1 MRGPPAAPRAAI
13 MAAATTGK
21 DVMAI
26 DPADA
31 LILYNAG
38 SPDAKPL
45 AERLRALLGCDR
57 ALAST
62 DDGPPTIGSPPPG
75 VLVTVGGDGT
85 LLRAASVAAQAAVP
99 LLGVN
104 LGRLG
109 FLTEIEAADALD
121 AVPRYLDGSGARVYE
136 RHMLQAEVD
145 GAAPVHAL
153 NDVVVG
159 RATTGHL
166 ARIGVSVDGAELTTY
181 QADAVIVATATGS
194 TAYALSAGGP
204 ILHPSS
210 TDMVLV
216 PVAAHGDMDA
226 PVVVPAESVVEL
238 TIKTGHPAV
247 MTADGFVDVPIG
259 PEGSVRVSAS
269 PHRALFLRAAGRAG
283 SEARFYETLVYRLRR
298 GADQS
303 VTLAREI
310 VEAQARRGG

>member
-1 MRGPPAAPRAAI
+1 MAPKG
-13 MAAATTGK
+13 TGK
-21 DVMAI
+21 QVMAI
-26 DPADA
+26 EPANA

-45 AERLRALLGCDR
+45 AERLRARLGCDR
-57 ALAST
+57 PLAST
-62 DDGPPTIGSPPPG
+62 DDGPPSIGSPAPG

-109 FLTEIEAADALD
+109 FLTEIEADDALD
-121 AVPRYLDGSGARVYE
+121 AVPRYLDGSVGRVYE
-136 RHMLQAEVD
+136 RHMIQAEAA

-153 NDVVVG
+153 NDVVVS
-159 RATTGHL
+159 RASAGHL
-166 ARIGVSVDGAELTTY
+166 ARIGVRVDGAELTTY

-210 TDMVLV
+210 ADMVLV

-226 PVVVPAESVVEL
+226 PMVVPAESTIEL
-238 TIKTGHPAV
+238 TVKTDHPAV
-247 MTADGFVDVPIG
+247 MTADGFVNVPLG
-259 PEGSVRVSAS
+259 PEGSVRVSGS
-269 PHRALFLRAAGRAG
+269 PHRALFLRADGRAG

-298 GADQS
+298 GADQT

-310 VEAQARRGG
+310 AEAEARRGG

>member
-1 MRGPPAAPRAAI
+1 ML
-13 MAAATTGK
+13 ATGTGK
-21 DVMAI
+21 QVMAI
-26 DPADA
+26 EPAKA

-45 AERLRALLGCDR
+45 AERLRSRLGCDR
-57 ALAST
+57 PLAST
-62 DDGPPTIGSPPPG
+62 DDGAPSLGSQPPD

-109 FLTEIEAADALD
+109 FLTEVEAADALD
-121 AVPRYLDGSGARVYE
+121 AVPRYLDGSIGRVYE
-136 RHMLQAEVD
+136 RYMVQAETG
-145 GAAPVHAL
+145 GAPPVHAL
-153 NDVVVG
+153 NDVVVS
-159 RATTGHL
+159 RASTGHL

-210 TDMVLV
+210 ADMVLV

-226 PVVVPAESVVEL
+226 PVVVPAQSAVEL
-238 TIKTGHPAV
+238 TVKTGHPAV
-247 MTADGFVDVPIG
+247 MTVDGFVDVQIG

-269 PHRALFLRAAGRAG
+269 PHVALFLRAG

-303 VTLAREI
+303 ITLAREI
-310 VEAQARRGG
+310 ADAEARRGA

>member
-1 MRGPPAAPRAAI
+1 

-31 LILYNAG
+31 LILYSAG

>member
-1 MRGPPAAPRAAI
+1 
-13 MAAATTGK
+13 
-21 DVMAI
+21 MAI
-26 DPADA
+26 DSANA

-38 SPDAKPL
+38 STDANAL
-45 AERLRALLGCDR
+45 AERLRELLGCER
-57 ALAST
+57 ALRST
-62 DDGPPTIGSPPPG
+62 ADGFVDIGSPAPE

-121 AVPRYLDGSGARVYE
+121 LVPRYLDGSIGNIYE
-136 RHMLQAEVD
+136 RHMLAVEAGQAE
-145 GAAPVHAL
+145 PVHAL

-159 RATTGHL
+159 RAAAGHL
-166 ARIGVSVDGAELTTY
+166 ARIGVRIDGAELTTY

-204 ILHPSS
+204 ILYPSS
-210 TDMVLV
+210 AEMVLA
-216 PVAAHGDMDA
+216 PVAAHGDLDA
-226 PVVVPAESVVEL
+226 PVVVPSASTIEL
-238 TIKTGHPAV
+238 TVKSDYPAV
-247 MTADGFVDVPIG
+247 MTADGFVDVPLSG
-259 PEGSVRVSAS
+259 GDTVRVTAS
-269 PHRALFLRAAGRAG
+269 SHRARFLRAG

-303 VTLAREI
+303 VMLARDIAKE
-310 VEAQARRGG
+310 QARRGG

>member
-13 MAAATTGK
+13 MAAATTRK

>member
-1 MRGPPAAPRAAI
+1 